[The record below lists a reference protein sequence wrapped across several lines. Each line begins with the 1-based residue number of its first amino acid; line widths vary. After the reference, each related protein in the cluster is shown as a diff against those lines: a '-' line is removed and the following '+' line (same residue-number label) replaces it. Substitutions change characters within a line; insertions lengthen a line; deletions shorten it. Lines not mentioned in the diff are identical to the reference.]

1 MCTITTQ
8 ITPDTTKIP
17 SGAPSGNEINIAIK
31 HLKSNKASG
40 LDNLR
45 PELFKI
51 YRNTIANI
59 LEPLLNKVW
68 NSGQIHN
75 EWKQGLIIK
84 LPKKDDL
91 SAATGGE

>member
-40 LDNLR
+40 LDILP
-45 PELFKI
+45 PELFKT
-51 YRNTIANI
+51 YPHTIANI
-59 LEPLLNKVW
+59 LEPLLNNVW
-68 NSGQIHN
+68 SSGQIPN

-84 LPKKDDL
+84 LPKKCDL
-91 SAATGGE
+91 SPATGVK